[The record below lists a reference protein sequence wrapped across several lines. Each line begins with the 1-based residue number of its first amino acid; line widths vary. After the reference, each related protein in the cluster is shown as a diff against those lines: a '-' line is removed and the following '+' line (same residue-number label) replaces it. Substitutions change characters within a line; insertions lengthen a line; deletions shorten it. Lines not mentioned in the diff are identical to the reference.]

1 MVLERNPT
9 LEMRNEKRNQ
19 IKQNYECTFC
29 KTIKLD
35 TILKRG
41 QFVMNHLKAET
52 EESLVLPPQDRY
64 YDHSK
69 SLVACSAQK
78 DTYYNQT

>member
-1 MVLERNPT
+1 
-9 LEMRNEKRNQ
+9 MRNAKRNQ
-19 IKQNYECTFC
+19 IKQSNEWTFC
-29 KTIKLD
+29 KRIKRA

-41 QFVMNHLKAET
+41 QFVMNHLKAKT